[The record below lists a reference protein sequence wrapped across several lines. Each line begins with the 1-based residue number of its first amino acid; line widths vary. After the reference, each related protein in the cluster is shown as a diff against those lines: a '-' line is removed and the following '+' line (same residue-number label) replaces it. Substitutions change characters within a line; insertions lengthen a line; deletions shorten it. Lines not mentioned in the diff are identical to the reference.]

1 MKILIQYL
9 ILGILLIQCNS
20 RSDKNSGI
28 EVSKV
33 QWKYGEGLN
42 VGDWLDF
49 GPVRLQN
56 SSDTIFETNT
66 PIAVILSIKRGSQG
80 DDDEMEIVSMNG
92 KERGIYHSK

>member
-9 ILGILLIQCNS
+9 VLGLLLIQCNS
-20 RSDKNSGI
+20 RSDKNSEI
-28 EVSKV
+28 EISNV

-49 GPVRLQN
+49 GGDVYRIE
-56 SSDTIFETNT
+56 SDTIFESDT
-66 PIAVILSIKRGSQG
+66 PIAVVLNIKRGNLE

-92 KERGIYHSK
+92 KEKGIYHSK

>member
-9 ILGILLIQCNS
+9 VLGLLLIQCNS
-20 RSDKNSGI
+20 RSDKNSEI
-28 EVSKV
+28 ELSKV

-49 GPVRLQN
+49 GGDAYRIE
-56 SSDTIFETNT
+56 SDTIFESDT
-66 PIAVILSIKRGSQG
+66 PIAVVLSIKRGSIG

-92 KERGIYHSK
+92 KEKGIYHSK